1 MVTITN
7 NGTGDL
13 NFKEIAPENFMAADI
28 NDAPLKS
35 GESVTV
41 WVNHEKGLKA
51 GKYKDLITYQTEEGA
66 DVFESDFTVKNR
78 KIKSRRS

>member
-1 MVTITN
+1 MEEGYTEIPEAQMVTIKN

-35 GESVTV
+35 GEVLLC
-41 WVNHEKGLKA
+41 G
-51 GKYKDLITYQTEEGA
+51 
-66 DVFESDFTVKNR
+66 
-78 KIKSRRS
+78 